1 MVIVLKRLWRSVA
14 VLSAQG
20 SELGHWV
27 VQIQAVVLVEKRYG
41 FLGVGCRRHLRLK

>member
-1 MVIVLKRLWRSVA
+1 MVTVLKRPWRSVA

-27 VQIQAVVLVEKRYG
+27 VQIQAVVLAEKRYE
-41 FLGVGCRRHLRLK
+41 FLGVCCRRHLRPK